1 MYICLRNFHRRNSE
15 LWCFGSRFVRCRF
28 AKRAAAIACLKVESL
43 STPLIPSMLGHDT
56 KMITE
61 RKNKQFIWRR
71 KFATESLRLGWEIC
85 TGASDATS
93 FNTSGQDLKWEETDD
108 RNAEEWSQNLKQEFR
123 SFGTMME
130 AFHSSYRKNIFLES
144 YSSMFLTYN
153 WKLPPTGLL
162 GIYLHLCM
170 YGCMY
175 VCMYLCMSGCMYV
188 CMHACMHA
196 NIWLYIFLYV
206 YMRT

>member
-1 MYICLRNFHRRNSE
+1 MYICQRNFHRRNSE

-85 TGASDATS
+85 TGASDANS

-130 AFHSSYRKNIFLES
+130 AFHSSYRKNIFWNPIAVC
-144 YSSMFLTYN
+144 FLLT
-153 WKLPPTGLL
+153 TGNYRRPACW
-162 GIYLHLCM
+162 GSICIYVCM
-170 YGCMY
+170 DVCMY
-175 VCMYLCMSGCMYV
+175 VSMYVWMYVCMYV
-188 CMHACMHA
+188 CMHACM
-196 NIWLYIFLYV
+196 
-206 YMRT
+206 